1 MMQLASDTM
10 YQAGSKTLLDLVL
23 QQNSG
28 HSVYQVRNMATAD
41 NIFSTFSRTWAPS
54 RSPSSGMELTG
65 QSLVPAMR
73 MIFSICSPPCRAGCQ
88 DHLSLKRT
96 KRYFDLAGCLVLL
109 VLGERHHVEVVV
121 QLCQKR

>member
-1 MMQLASDTM
+1 MQLASDTM
-10 YQAGSKTLLDLVL
+10 YQAGSKTLLDLEL

-28 HSVYQVRNMATAD
+28 HNVYQVRNMAMAD
-41 NIFSTFSRTWAPS
+41 NIFSTFSRTLAPS
-54 RSPSSGMELTG
+54 HSPSSGMELTG

-73 MIFSICSPPCRAGCQ
+73 MICSICSPLCRAGCQ